1 MTEFLNKKIGI
12 SFIVFIL
19 IGLSLSVFQSC
30 CNPDPI
36 NFRLDALNSE
46 PQRITGITV
55 SGTQNIADFEVE
67 TYIPDE
73 KGIRYDS
80 LGINVSNELIIAL
93 NNWQW
98 SNHLGFSSAYAC
110 SPAENY
116 DIVFDVIITSSE
128 DYNSAFPK
136 GSNLAEVMQVRYAH
150 MVRGNNISLFMI
162 NEQLN
167 YHTVFYTFSFPP
179 SENKYHDITIKYILT
194 DGREFETT
202 VSNILITK

>member
-1 MTEFLNKKIGI
+1 MKRIGI
-12 SFIVFIL
+12 SFIVFIM
-19 IGLSLSVFQSC
+19 IGLSLSIFQSC

-36 NFRLDALNSE
+36 NFRLSSLSSAPE
-46 PQRITGITV
+46 RITGIEV
-55 SGTQNIADFEVE
+55 SGSQNIGNFIVE
-67 TYIPDE
+67 TYIPNQ

-80 LGINVSNELIIAL
+80 LGINISNELIIAL
-93 NNWQW
+93 NNQQRK
-98 SNHLGFSSAYAC
+98 SNLGFASAYAC

-116 DIVFDVIITSSE
+116 DMVFDVIITSTE
-128 DYNSAFPK
+128 DYNNAYPK
-136 GSNLAEVMQVRYAH
+136 GSNLEEVMQVRYAH

-162 NEQLN
+162 NKQLN

-179 SENKYHDITIKYILT
+179 AENKYHDITIKYILT